1 MQTVLT
7 INGVDFAPWLIE
19 DGLEYSEDYRQ
30 SRDVVTLD
38 GNLYRSQ
45 ITKITLD
52 VELVEIR
59 DSTLATLETALTSP
73 ASVQYSTRDGTTVSR
88 TCYVSDISYTAKTV
102 RGGNTYYSGVSF
114 TLEER

>member
-1 MQTVLT
+1 MQAVLT
-7 INGVDFAPWLIE
+7 INNVDFAPWVAE

-45 ITKITLD
+45 IAKTTID

-59 DSTLATLETALTSP
+59 DSTLAKLALALTSP
-73 ASVQYSTRDGTTVSR
+73 ATVQYSTRSGSTASR
-88 TCYVSDISYTAKTV
+88 TFYVSDVSYGAKTV
-102 RGGNTYYSGVSF
+102 RGGNTYYSGVGF